1 VSESTNGLEEK
12 RIKGVGEKSNG
23 RERLTDEKKIK
34 NPGEKEVDFPCSKTW
49 NEGIYKRRRRRER
62 AAAAGIHAETIRH
75 IYLFLC
81 SSVDKRAGKR
91 ELYGGE
97 PTTSALSRDN
107 KQLVIYLDRR
117 PAQPSTSPTRK
128 KKGEEKLYCN
138 PENEATLLVY
148 DVADS
153 LMTANQQQLSTW
165 IDHRYPIFPL
175 FPFIFFFLIRMK
187 DDSTRRRHSRIYW

>member
-1 VSESTNGLEEK
+1 MSGSTNGLEEK

-23 RERLTDEKKIK
+23 RERLTDEKNKNKKIPERRK
-34 NPGEKEVDFPCSKTW
+34 WIFRV
-49 NEGIYKRRRRRER
+49 RRRGTREYIKEEEGSAPQRPEFTPKPFAIFISFYVLVQTRER
-62 AAAAGIHAETIRH
+62 E
-75 IYLFLC
+75 
-81 SSVDKRAGKR
+81 R
-91 ELYGGE
+91 ENYMEENQLLAL
-97 PTTSALSRDN
+97 ALSRDN

-175 FPFIFFFLIRMK
+175 FPFIFF
-187 DDSTRRRHSRIYW
+187 SSSG